1 MTNLSD
7 FISSFSH
14 TNVFPFSLLCQL
26 LPYFDV
32 WYFWENTDILLKL
45 KTLAA
50 FSEWPD
56 VLQILQLKRPF
67 DK

>member
-1 MTNLSD
+1 MYDTS
-7 FISSFSH
+7 
-14 TNVFPFSLLCQL
+14 
-26 LPYFDV
+26 
-32 WYFWENTDILLKL
+32 EKNTDILLKL

-56 VLQILQLKRPF
+56 VLQILELKRPF